1 MRIEVNG
8 TIYDVE
14 HVGRKVYVNSKELM
28 VNLIQDGIVVEGNT
42 FYVDYMEDAEP
53 SLMIIN
59 GMAYV
64 VSKTFSG
71 YEYEFAK
78 EVKIPINGKITEVLA
93 KAGTDVKKGDVL
105 AILQAMK
112 MEIQIK
118 APRNGRITTIRTSKD
133 QSVKNGDVLITFE

>member
-14 HVGRKVYVNSKELM
+14 HVGKKAYVNSKELM

-42 FYVDYMEDAEP
+42 FYADYIEDAEP

-59 GMAYV
+59 GMAYL

-78 EVKIPINGKITEVLA
+78 EVKIPISGKITELLA

-118 APRNGRITTIRTSKD
+118 APRNGRITTIRASKD